1 MRQKKAYQCSL
12 LGKDGVITLVE
23 LSAENDADAIVQGNS
38 FEIDSSH
45 FQGLE
50 IRVEARL
57 VYSRRATAAIGLS
70 AMAPPSIVHVR

>member
-70 AMAPPSIVHVR
+70 AMAPPSSVHVR